1 MPRSVE
7 PRPLSGS
14 SSVTRVNL
22 LARHAARAEL
32 KKLLRGKP
40 NFKVR
45 TSKSQVAA
53 ALWDYG
59 EDELATRAIA
69 MTDAELANI
78 ERISAWYEDPAY
90 PLPMSGQRITH
101 NHVNAF
107 AAITLFEGRVRP
119 LARTRRRPQR
129 DRPNAFE
136 PQPPSP

>member
-1 MPRSVE
+1 M
-7 PRPLSGS
+7 
-14 SSVTRVNL
+14 NL

-32 KKLLRGKP
+32 KRLLRSKP
-40 NFKVR
+40 NFKVH

-59 EDELATRAIA
+59 EDELATRAID
-69 MTDAELANI
+69 MTDAELASI
-78 ERISAWYEDPAY
+78 ESISAWYEDPAY

-119 LARTRRRPQR
+119 LARNRRRPQR
-129 DRPNAFE
+129 DRPEAFH
-136 PQPPSP
+136 PQPPSL

>member
-1 MPRSVE
+1 M
-7 PRPLSGS
+7 
-14 SSVTRVNL
+14 NL

-40 NFKVR
+40 NFNVHN
-45 TSKSQVAA
+45 SKSQVAA

-59 EDELATRAIA
+59 EDELAARAID
-69 MTDAELANI
+69 MTDAELASI
-78 ERISAWYEDPAY
+78 ENISAWYEDPAY

-129 DRPNAFE
+129 DRPGAFE

>member
-1 MPRSVE
+1 MTV
-7 PRPLSGS
+7 
-14 SSVTRVNL
+14 
-22 LARHAARAEL
+22 LARKAARAEL

-40 NFKVR
+40 HFKVR

-59 EDELATRAIA
+59 EDELAARAID
-69 MTDAELANI
+69 MTDAELASI
-78 ERISAWYEDPAY
+78 ENISAWYEDPAY

-107 AAITLFEGRVRP
+107 AAITLFEGRVRS

-129 DRPNAFE
+129 DRPDAFE
-136 PQPPSP
+136 PRPPSP

>member
-1 MPRSVE
+1 M
-7 PRPLSGS
+7 
-14 SSVTRVNL
+14 TL
-22 LARHAARAEL
+22 LARQAARAEL

-59 EDELATRAIA
+59 EDELAARAID
-69 MTDAELANI
+69 MTDAELASI
-78 ERISAWYEDPAY
+78 ENISAWYEDPAY

-107 AAITLFEGRVRP
+107 AAITLFEGRARP
-119 LARTRRRPQR
+119 LARIRRRPQR
-129 DRPNAFE
+129 ERPEAFE
-136 PQPPSP
+136 PRPPSP